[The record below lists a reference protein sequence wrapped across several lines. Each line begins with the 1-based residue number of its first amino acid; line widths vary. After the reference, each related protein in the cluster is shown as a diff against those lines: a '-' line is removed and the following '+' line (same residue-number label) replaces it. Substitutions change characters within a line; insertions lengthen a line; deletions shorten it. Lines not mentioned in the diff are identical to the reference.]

1 MNIDAEIP
9 KRGHDGSFSLLVQ
22 EISSLHKDL
31 LAFRA
36 RTDRHFDTIDSK
48 LGALDGRICSI
59 GINLDCLRNDM
70 PKIIAHTMREVLR
83 EQKGKS

>member
-9 KRGHDGSFSLLVQ
+9 KRGRDGSFGLLVQ

-31 LAFRA
+31 LAFQA
-36 RTDRHFDTIDSK
+36 RNDRRFDTIDSK

-59 GINLDCLRNDM
+59 GINLDCLRTDM
-70 PKIIAHTMREVLR
+70 PKIVGDTMR
-83 EQKGKS
+83 EQKGNS